1 MPRRLPEGPSDV
13 SRALE
18 RLLRLQSNRG
28 VHARQS
34 AAAGVVI
41 SNPGFAVLQALQE
54 AGELS
59 LGEVAKAC
67 SADPAAIGRQ
77 VKTLEDEGFVERSPS
92 ATDGR
97 VSVVRL
103 TEAGRAAHGQ
113 VRQVRNHHMA
123 DVLAGWTEGDRRTLA
138 ELIDRL
144 VDDLKTTPLRAA
156 DSRTASRPESRR
168 TA

>member
-1 MPRRLPEGPSDV
+1 MPRRPAEGPSDV

-18 RLLRLQSNRG
+18 RLLRLQSNRR

-41 SNPGFAVLQALQE
+41 SNPGFAVLQALDE

-59 LGEVAKAC
+59 LGEVARAC

-77 VKTLEDEGFVERSPS
+77 VKTLEDEGFVERSTS

-103 TEAGRAAHGQ
+103 TARGRQAHSQ
-113 VRQVRNHHMA
+113 VRQVRTQHMT
-123 DVLAGWTEGDRRTLA
+123 DVLVGWTEADRQTLA
-138 ELIDRL
+138 QLIDRL
-144 VDDLKTTPLRAA
+144 VDDMKATPLRAA
-156 DSRTASRPESRR
+156 ESHESRR

>member
-1 MPRRLPEGPSDV
+1 MPRRPAEGSSDV

-18 RLLRLQSNRG
+18 RLLRLQSNRR

-41 SNPGFAVLQALQE
+41 SNPGFAVLQALSE

-103 TEAGRAAHGQ
+103 TEQGRYAHGQ
-113 VRQVRNHHMA
+113 VRAVRTRHMT
-123 DVLAGWTEGDRRTLA
+123 DVLAGWTEADRQTLA
-138 ELIDRL
+138 HLIDRL
-144 VDDLKTTPLRAA
+144 VDDMKATPLRAA
-156 DSRTASRPESRR
+156 GDHETTRR